1 MPKLDLN
8 AKRAE
13 RAAKRGEPMTIE
25 IANETFE
32 LVPELPL
39 AAGEFANS
47 SDIAGAMKMLLAHPD
62 TDWPRFMAL
71 TPTMNDVLDIVEY
84 FGAQLGESQA
94 STRSSVTTGTPSRP
108 TSPGSTDSTSPTPV
122 TDPTGAPLAG

>member
-1 MPKLDLN
+1 MPTLNLN

-13 RAAKRGEPMTIE
+13 RAAKRGEPMTIQ
-25 IANETFE
+25 IGDETFE

-47 SDIAGAMKMLLAHPD
+47 ADISGAMKLLLAHEE
-62 TDWPRFMAL
+62 DWPRFMAL

-108 TSPGSTDSTSPTPV
+108 TSSGSTDSTSPPSVMDSEGT
-122 TDPTGAPLAG
+122 PLAG